1 MNRKEEIILTTLELA
16 AENGLGSVSM
26 AQIAEKL
33 GIKKPSLYNHFKS
46 KDEMINE
53 MYRFLREE
61 TWEKTKDIELDDSS
75 FLDDNSLEDILLEK
89 VSQYNRFV
97 ADKRMMHFFKVLYS
111 ERATNPLAAQ
121 MMVEET
127 NRMILAIKNLFHA
140 LAVHGKLKC
149 ENVDMAATS
158 YAMTIHSMM
167 DYQIDCMGLNAGS
180 FQNSTMIQEYIKWFS
195 RQIGG
200 CENEKDID

>member
-33 GIKKPSLYNHFKS
+33 GMKKPSLYNHFKS

-61 TWEKTKDIELDDSS
+61 TWKKTKDIELDDSS
-75 FLDDNSLEDILLEK
+75 FLEDNSLEDILLEK
-89 VSQYNRFV
+89 VSQYSRFV
-97 ADKRMMHFFKVLYS
+97 ADKHMMHFFKVVYS
-111 ERATNPLAAQ
+111 ERATSPLAAQ
-121 MMVEET
+121 IMVEET
-127 NRMILAIKNLFHA
+127 DRMILSTKNLFHT
-140 LAVHGKLKC
+140 LAVHGKLRC
-149 ENVDMAATS
+149 EDVDMAATS

-167 DYQIDCMGLNAGS
+167 DYQIDCMGANGGS